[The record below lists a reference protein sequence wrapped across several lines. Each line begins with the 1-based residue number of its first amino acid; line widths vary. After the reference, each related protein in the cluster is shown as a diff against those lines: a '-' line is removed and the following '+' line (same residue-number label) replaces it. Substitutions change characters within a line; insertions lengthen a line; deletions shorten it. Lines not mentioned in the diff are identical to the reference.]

1 MKAKAF
7 TPVLCLSG
15 ICLKTPF
22 SSREKIDLSAVNGG
36 GHLLQRPS
44 IFLTDII
51 RTAQL
56 PRKVRFLK

>member
-7 TPVLCLSG
+7 TPVLCLSV
-15 ICLKTPF
+15 ICLKTLF
-22 SSREKIDLSAVNGG
+22 SGSKKIDLSAVNGG
-36 GHLLQRPS
+36 GPLLRRPS

-56 PRKVRFLK
+56 PRKVRF